1 MKPKEKPSLSSFYKP
16 PLISLAKLSFDQDE
30 KNQIPSETSP
40 LHHMQTTTILRDD
53 SQIKSKGNLDSRGPF
68 KAKTT
73 IEHRNSCPTEHP
85 LENLKKNTEI
95 SKKCPAKKFEQG
107 RTINKALNIKNEKF
121 IKENML
127 EIKRKLDDNV
137 LIFEQKLNH
146 ELSIILFLED
156 SFPTLET
163 MRNNNKNELFAVFGL
178 ILSKYLY
185 TRVTFIK
192 FSLEKLENFM
202 GIDDWNIVKISALLP
217 KKVETFAKKQV
228 KYEENMHFYAEESK
242 DFLTKDM
249 KLKGF
254 LIKDADFCEDKERI
268 YKKSFLTAF
277 MGISE
282 YLEKGKKHGA
292 SKYCYAF
299 ILRMYYFLIVY
310 NSLGF
315 FGMDGGGKIE
325 VKDWQENLSKMGL
338 EELKG
343 EIIKMFK
350 SIY

>member
-1 MKPKEKPSLSSFYKP
+1 MKLKEKPSLSSFASKP
-16 PLISLAKLSFDQDE
+16 PHLPFSKLSFDSEENGQA
-30 KNQIPSETSP
+30 IPNETSP
-40 LHHMQTTTILRDD
+40 LHHMHTSSVLHD
-53 SQIKSKGNLDSRGPF
+53 SFIKSKENLDSKGISH
-68 KAKTT
+68 AKTA
-73 IEHRNSCPTEHP
+73 IEFRISDKNIEKNA
-85 LENLKKNTEI
+85 EKNTEKGFFK
-95 SKKCPAKKFEQG
+95 SKGRSFEQG
-107 RTINKALNIKNEKF
+107 KIMNKALNIKNEKF
-121 IKENML
+121 IEESMQ

-137 LIFEQKLNH
+137 TIFEEKLKH

-156 SFPTLET
+156 CFPTLET

-202 GIDDWNIVKISALLP
+202 GIDDWNIVKINALLP
-217 KKVETFAKKQV
+217 KKVETFAKKQL
-228 KYEENMHFYAEESK
+228 KYEENMRFFAEESK
-242 DFLTKDM
+242 GFITKDLKLRGFLTKE
-249 KLKGF
+249 
-254 LIKDADFCEDKERI
+254 ADFCEDFERV
-268 YKKSFLTAF
+268 YKKSFLTVF

-310 NSLGF
+310 IRLGF
-315 FGMDGGGKIE
+315 FQMDALGKIE
-325 VKDWQENLSKMGL
+325 VKDWQESLSKMCL
-338 EELKG
+338 EDLKN